1 MAQGDRA
8 TIQGLNRIGLERNGG
23 TREDLATLREIYRIV
38 FTSAVPEVQGKVF
51 KERVAYS
58 RTVAEGCQ
66 RALDLVAFLE
76 SSDRGVASH
85 HKMGSDAV
93 EG

>member
-1 MAQGDRA
+1 M
-8 TIQGLNRIGLERNGG
+8 IEGLWIIGMDHWYGVTPG
-23 TREDLATLREIYRIV
+23 
-38 FTSAVPEVQGKVF
+38 PQGKVF

-66 RALDLVAFLE
+66 RALDLVAVLE

>member
-1 MAQGDRA
+1 MAYA
-8 TIQGLNRIGLERNGG
+8 
-23 TREDLATLREIYRIV
+23 
-38 FTSAVPEVQGKVF
+38 
-51 KERVAYS
+51 